1 MDLITSR
8 SNVKIKQVR
17 ALRRGKKRRESG
29 LFLVEGIRHVGEAV
43 AADSTSA
50 AAGAPAASASVAVES
65 IFYAPDLLTS
75 DFATTLIQQQS
86 ALGVPCYATKA
97 EVFISIAGKQHPQG
111 ILAVVRS
118 PQFSLADIEPDNFP
132 WGVALIAP
140 QDPGN
145 VGTILRTIDAVGA
158 NGLLLLDGGTDPYH
172 LNSVRASMG
181 ALFWFPIITTSFV
194 DFARW
199 ASAHAYNVIGTSA
212 RGSTDYHSGGVYQ
225 RPLILLMGSERG
237 GLTPEQA
244 ALCRCL
250 IRIPM
255 QGRVSSLNLAVAA
268 GVMLYKILE
277 CGGQETN

>member
-8 SNVKIKQVR
+8 SNSKIKPVR

-43 AADSTSA
+43 AAASTFTETV
-50 AAGAPAASASVAVES
+50 APKITASMAVES

-75 DFATTLIQQQS
+75 DFARALIRRQ
-86 ALGVPCYATKA
+86 AAGGIPCYATTA
-97 EVFISIAGKQHPQG
+97 DVFISMAGKQHPQG

-118 PQFSLADIEPDNFP
+118 HPFDLTVIEPVNFP

-158 NGLLLLDGGTDPYH
+158 SGLILLDGGADPYH
-172 LNSVRASMG
+172 PSSVRASMG
-181 ALFWFPIITTSFV
+181 ALFWYPIVTASFA
-194 DFARW
+194 DFAQW
-199 ASAHAYNVIGTSA
+199 ANAHAYNVIGTSA
-212 RGSTDYHSGGVYQ
+212 HGSADYQSVDYR
-225 RPLILLMGSERG
+225 RPLILLMGSERD

-244 ALCRCL
+244 ALCGRL

-255 QGRVSSLNLAVAA
+255 QGRATSLNLAVAA
-268 GVMLYKILE
+268 GILLYKTLD